1 MNIMNPTPCGLH
13 IRVWVQGSYRKF
25 GTQALIWTLVVHQ
38 TLEPETLHQRRR
50 PDRLEESLLVSCAFN
65 PVPDASNERN
75 CHLPQRN
82 PTYSEAVDELLVRG
96 VLACGSFWLYLGT

>member
-1 MNIMNPTPCGLH
+1 MEPYT
-13 IRVWVQGSYRKF
+13 
-25 GTQALIWTLVVHQ
+25 THQ
-38 TLEPETLHQRRR
+38 ILKPETLHQRRR
-50 PDRLEESLLVSCAFN
+50 PHRLEGSLLVSFAFN

-96 VLACGSFWLYLGT
+96 VLACGSFGALPGYLKESRNSEQFPHRNSGPDLGLHVG